1 MSYAWCISSR
11 CIASR
16 FCWLL
21 WDPGP
26 SVCTLSVLVPAGE
39 GRRFRER
46 AASEYRIEGE
56 PWEGE
61 GAYFFLCHAHTP
73 QGMGTVLGVCLICP
87 SDGVFRGLC
96 SLVLGGRPGDHPLC
110 PLTPIGLLTPLTTLP
125 PLSMIEW

>member
-16 FCWLL
+16 FRWLL

-26 SVCTLSVLVPAGE
+26 SVCTLSVLVPAGK

-46 AASEYRIEGE
+46 AALEYRIEGE

-61 GAYFFLCHAHTP
+61 GAYLFLSHAHTP
-73 QGMGTVLGVCLICP
+73 QASWGLFLGSVLSALLMVCLGVSALWCWVV
-87 SDGVFRGLC
+87 D
-96 SLVLGGRPGDHPLC
+96 LG
-110 PLTPIGLLTPLTTLP
+110 TTLCAP
-125 PLSMIEW
+125 SPRSGSLHLLPLFHLFL